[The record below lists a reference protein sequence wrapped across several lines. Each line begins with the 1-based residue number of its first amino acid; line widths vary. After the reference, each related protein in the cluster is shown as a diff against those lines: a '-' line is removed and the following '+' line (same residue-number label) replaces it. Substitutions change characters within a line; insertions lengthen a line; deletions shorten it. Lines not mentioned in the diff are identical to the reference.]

1 MKRRE
6 FMRLLAGAAAVMALS
21 LGAARAEQKGA
32 VRVVGVIMSGAE
44 SDAESQAR
52 IAAFQTGLER
62 LGWTNG
68 RNIRIQYRWGA
79 ATPDLIELRAK
90 EIVELDP
97 AIILSGSTQVS
108 AALQKL
114 TTSIPIVCALL
125 NDPVGLGFVK
135 SLSHP
140 GGNITGFTF
149 IDPELINKWLE
160 VLKTATPNLM
170 RGALL
175 FNPATAPFYRTF
187 LSDIQAAHRAAPLD
201 LVATPVGSIDEME
214 KAIIDLG
221 QSPGGGLIIG
231 PDPFNI
237 VHIQRIAELAASNRL
252 SALSVYRQFAVA
264 GGLMSYGPDTADIF
278 RRTAGYVDRILKGAS
293 PGDLPVQAPEK
304 FDFVINATSARALGL
319 TLPPNLLALA
329 DEVIE

>member
-6 FMRLLAGAAAVMALS
+6 FMTLLAGAAAVLALS
-21 LGAARAEQKGA
+21 LGVAPAQQKGA
-32 VRVVGVIMSGAE
+32 GRLVAVIMSGAE

-52 IAAFQTGLER
+52 IAAFHTGLEG
-62 LGWTNG
+62 LGWKNG
-68 RNIRIQYRWGA
+68 QNIRMEYRWGA
-79 ATPDLIELRAK
+79 ATPDLIDLHAK
-90 EIVELDP
+90 ELVGLAP
-97 AIILSGSTQVS
+97 AVILSGSTQAS
-108 AALQKL
+108 AALQKF
-114 TTSIPIVCALL
+114 TTSIPIVCALV

-149 IDPELINKWLE
+149 IDPELISKWLE
-160 VLKTATPNLM
+160 VLKSATPSLT
-170 RGALL
+170 RAALL

-187 LSDIQAAHRAAPLD
+187 LSDIQAAHRAGPLD
-201 LVATPVGSIDEME
+201 LVATPVGNSDEME

-278 RRTAGYVDRILKGAS
+278 RRSAAYVDRILKGAS
-293 PGDLPVQAPEK
+293 PADLPVEAPEK
-304 FDFVINATSARALGL
+304 FDFVINASSAKALGL
-319 TLPPNLLALA
+319 TLPPNMLALA

>member
-6 FMRLLAGAAAVMALS
+6 FMTLLAGATALLALL

-32 VRVVGVIMSGAE
+32 VRLVGVIMSGAE
-44 SDAESQAR
+44 SDAESRAR
-52 IAAFQTGLER
+52 IAAFQTGLEG
-62 LGWTNG
+62 LGWKNG
-68 RNIRIQYRWGA
+68 KNIRIEYRWGA
-79 ATPDLIELRAK
+79 ATPDLIELHAK
-90 EIVELDP
+90 EMVGLAP
-97 AIILSGSTQVS
+97 AVILSGSTQAS

-114 TTSIPIVCALL
+114 TTSVPIVCALV

-149 IDPELINKWLE
+149 IDPELIGKWLE
-160 VLKTATPNLM
+160 VLKTATPSLK

-187 LSDIQAAHRAAPLD
+187 LSDIEAAHRPAPLD

-214 KAIIDLG
+214 KAILDLG
-221 QSPGGGLIIG
+221 HSPGGGLIIG

-237 VHIQRIAELAASNRL
+237 IHIQRIAELAASNRL

-278 RRTAGYVDRILKGAS
+278 RRSAAYVDRILKGAS
-293 PGDLPVQAPEK
+293 PADLPVQAPEK
-304 FDFVINATSARALGL
+304 FDFVINASSAKALGL
-319 TLPPNLLALA
+319 TLPPNMLALA